1 MSKANPAKTVI
12 LALLVLLAKMDL
24 KDFKESKENKA
35 LLEALAVL
43 VNKE

>member
-1 MSKANPAKTVI
+1 MSKANPARTVI
-12 LALLVLLAKMDL
+12 LALLVPLAKLDL

-43 VNKE
+43 VHKD

>member
-43 VNKE
+43 VNKD

>member
-1 MSKANPAKTVI
+1 MSKANPARTVI
-12 LALLVLLAKMDL
+12 LALLVLLAKLDL

-43 VNKE
+43 VHKD